1 MAEVGLYAF
10 KLQEMMEA
18 AGIITAF
25 IGGVLLPN
33 KEDPIKIGDLVY
45 DKGLKQKGLVIEVIN
60 SVVPY
65 RVFYEDGHIDIAC
78 DHDLELIDGYLV

>member
-25 IGGVLLPN
+25 IGGVLLVSYL
-33 KEDPIKIGDLVY
+33 IK
-45 DKGLKQKGLVIEVIN
+45 KT
-60 SVVPY
+60 
-65 RVFYEDGHIDIAC
+65 R
-78 DHDLELIDGYLV
+78 